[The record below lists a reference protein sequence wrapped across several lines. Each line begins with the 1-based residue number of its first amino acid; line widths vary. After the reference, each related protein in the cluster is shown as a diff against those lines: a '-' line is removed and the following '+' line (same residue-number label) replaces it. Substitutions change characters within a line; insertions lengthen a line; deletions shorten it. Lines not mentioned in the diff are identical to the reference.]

1 MWRKALKRYRSVQG
15 LLSLQNNALKTD
27 GPGPG
32 SYSIPTTLDSSKG
45 AVLLGRSSSA
55 KWRYD
60 SPGPGAYLVSS
71 DNPTF
76 KSKKGVILLG
86 RPKDK

>member
-1 MWRKALKRYRSVQG
+1 MKKSIKTISFGPRPPKPPKT
-15 LLSLQNNALKTD
+15 ALKTD

-32 SYSIPTTLDSSKG
+32 SYSIPTTIETSKG
-45 AVLLGRSSSA
+45 AVLLGRSNSA
-55 KWRYD
+55 KSRYE
-60 SPGPGAYLVSS
+60 SPGPGAYAVSS